1 VSEAAADV
9 DVVSV
14 SAASRSVDTLPETA
28 AVMALA
34 FMTVA
39 SVGIGAGLV
48 RRAFA
53 GRPLVP
59 PLPGPAAA
67 WDGMTV
73 TLVAATWIGC
83 QYLAMVAASAIGRT
97 PIGAGEEP
105 GVTAERLLSLA
116 AATILA
122 AIVSVVIVLRSGGT
136 TRALGL
142 YSDHP
147 AEDLRLA
154 VGTVLLVTPPLLVVS
169 AVLNWLVPY
178 EHPILD
184 LLAAS
189 RDPAALAAVWL
200 SAVVAAPIFEEI
212 FFRGVLQG
220 WFAAVEKRS
229 DPTGTSRLA
238 VVASAACFAA
248 AHYGH
253 GLGWI
258 PLVGFGLAVGTLRAA
273 RGSLLPC
280 VLVHAMFNAVSLA
293 IALSQ
298 A

>member
-1 VSEAAADV
+1 MSDAAADV

-14 SAASRSVDTLPETA
+14 SAPWRSVDTLPETA

-48 RRAFA
+48 RRGLA

-67 WDGMTV
+67 WDGVTV
-73 TLVAATWIGC
+73 ALVAATWIGC
-83 QYLAMVAASAIGRT
+83 QVLANVAASAIEGT
-97 PIGAGEEP
+97 SVGAGEVP
-105 GVTAERLLSLA
+105 GVTAVRLLSLA

-122 AIVSVVIVLRSGGT
+122 AVLAVVIVLRSGGT
-136 TRALGL
+136 PRAIGL
-142 YSDHP
+142 FSDQP

-154 VGTVLLVTPPLLVVS
+154 AGTVLLIAPPLLVVS

-189 RDPAALAAVWL
+189 RDPDALVAVWL

-220 WFAAVEKRS
+220 WFAAVERRS
-229 DPTGTSRLA
+229 DPAGTSRLA
-238 VVASAACFAA
+238 VAASAACFAA

-258 PLVGFGLAVGTLRAA
+258 PLVGFGLAVGTLRAS

-280 VLVHAMFNAVSLA
+280 VLVHALFNAVSLA